1 MLIKTVIRPAK
12 AAPAVG
18 PYNHAVRIGDLL
30 YCAGQIP
37 LNPATGKLAGDD
49 IESQTEQVLL
59 NIKAILDDQGLTFA
73 HVVKATVYLTNLAD
87 FLGMNEMYTRFF
99 TGDYPARTTVQVTA
113 LPRSSKVEIEVI
125 AHY

>member
-1 MLIKTVIRPAK
+1 MPAKTVIKPAK

-18 PYNHAVRIGDLL
+18 PYNHAVRIGDML

-37 LNPATGKLAGDD
+37 LNPETGKLAGTD

-59 NIKAILDDQGLTFA
+59 NVKAILDDQGLTFA
-73 HVVKATVYLTNLAD
+73 HVVKATVFLTNLAD
-87 FLGMNEMYTRFF
+87 FIGMNEIYTKFF
-99 TGDYPARTTVQVTA
+99 KSDFPARTTVQVAA